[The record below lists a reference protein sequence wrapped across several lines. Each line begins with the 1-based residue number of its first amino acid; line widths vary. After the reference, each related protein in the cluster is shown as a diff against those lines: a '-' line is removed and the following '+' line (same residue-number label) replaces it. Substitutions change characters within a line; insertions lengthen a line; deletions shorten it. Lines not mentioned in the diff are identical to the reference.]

1 MNSPLRDQ
9 RIGKRIAYS
18 GGARILTEAE
28 QCLTNQQRLD
38 RWKELRKRLSEKQ
51 ARLPVEA
58 TVGPIKRSGK

>member
-1 MNSPLRDQ
+1 MNSPLRDI

-38 RWKELRKRLSEKQ
+38 RWKELRKRL
-51 ARLPVEA
+51 EA
-58 TVGPIKRSGK
+58 IHRRAKGFSRGECAG

>member
-1 MNSPLRDQ
+1 MTSVLRDQ

-28 QCLTNQQRLD
+28 QCLTNRERVA
-38 RWKELRKRLSEKQ
+38 RWRIIQ

-58 TVGPIKRSGK
+58 TVGPIKTKGVAK

>member
-1 MNSPLRDQ
+1 MNTVLRDI

-28 QCLTNQQRLD
+28 QCLTNRERVA
-38 RWKELRKRLSEKQ
+38 RWRIIQ

-58 TVGPIKRSGK
+58 TVGPIKQWNSK

>member
-1 MNSPLRDQ
+1 MTSVLRDQ

-28 QCLTNQQRLD
+28 QCLTNRERVA
-38 RWKELRKRLSEKQ
+38 RWRIIQ

-58 TVGPIKRSGK
+58 TVVPIKRSGK